1 MSKRVYVPKVY
12 EPLCNKHIRFYLIDT
27 RRTIFDDYLCEKQF
41 RAVEK
46 AFDKLKESDR
56 KLLYDIMPLNE
67 KRDLQDSYIE
77 RKLTGRGFPGRK
89 KQKFYQMLRGVQ
101 RDIAIQLGY
110 IPDREA
116 QIEWECNW

>member
-46 AFDKLKESDR
+46 AFDKL
-56 KLLYDIMPLNE
+56 YMPYRNHL
-67 KRDLQDSYIE
+67 
-77 RKLTGRGFPGRK
+77 
-89 KQKFYQMLRGVQ
+89 
-101 RDIAIQLGY
+101 
-110 IPDREA
+110 
-116 QIEWECNW
+116 